1 MKTILMQILMLL
13 LVTFNSISQTI
24 PVKIDLVSNGN
35 KLNAFFYPS
44 EKDNPSPAMILLHG
58 YPGNEN
64 NPLGLAEGLHSSGI
78 NILVFNYQG
87 TFSSEGIFNYE
98 NCMNDIEVA
107 LDFLKQ
113 KNNIRQFAIDT
124 SRIVICGYSHGGS
137 MVLTAAIH
145 NPEIKNIISIAGTD
159 QSVYIKKM
167 ASDPNYRIVFE
178 QRIAS
183 AFIPKGPIKLDSI
196 SLHNYF
202 NTVIINVDDYDL
214 VKNAD
219 RLKTRKILFIVGWLD
234 DACLM
239 EENVLPLYRQ
249 LKILKAENVNIKAFD
264 TNHNFSNVKYKL
276 INSIVEWTSK

>member
-1 MKTILMQILMLL
+1 MLL